1 MFNLS
6 VHQQK
11 ALDVQRNL
19 AVTAGAGSGK
29 TTVLVDRYL
38 HILLQNPGLNVKE
51 VLAITFTEKATA
63 EMKQRIFNQIEEQFN
78 KSKCRQG
85 RLFEILNQLPEAQ
98 IFTIHSFCHQILI
111 RYATEA
117 EINPHFTILKDEDV
131 AELLYQVFRDF
142 LLSFQVD
149 THPQGSFIKLV
160 FHEFSLKKLRDF
172 FFFFYENRAALY
184 PIIHHAH
191 QLSVAEIQNY
201 WKEIF
206 IKYHTPLLRNFQQH
220 KDFWDHLGKLV
231 KIDIPPNVNG
241 SEQQVR
247 LRKFYEQFHQR
258 VTDPFEQI
266 QAMINI
272 IRDLTKQDGTAY
284 SRVPGGKAVWGEEGL
299 ESFKRLSEW
308 AAPWSQNIMTYSD
321 QTEEQYAALHIG
333 LCALFFEL
341 LNRCEDQKTGLN
353 ALDFNDLQIYTRCL
367 LQKNPLI
374 REQLREQYKWILVD
388 EFQDTDSLQA
398 DIIFSLSHDYLG
410 HFDQNRLFIVGDP
423 QQSIF
428 GFRHADVAQFSEYI
442 KEISRQ
448 GSQNLPLVIPGEKDP
463 LPSLEI
469 ERQGIITLSQNFR
482 SSPQLIQFFN
492 QTFGSIFTADSE
504 FDVPFHKLEPARA
517 QDPSHIS
524 FVQLDLFID
533 QADEKNDFVA
543 RQAQRIVETIQQI
556 VSNCDFQKLITEGTE
571 FRLEKIDFG
580 DIALLLRSRTQLQT
594 FEQIFRDYHI
604 PYQTFKGIGF
614 FQKPEIQDLYYIL
627 RSIAH
632 PEENFSLVVAL
643 RSDYIGLS
651 DVCLYYLSETRG
663 ANYWEKLCNLRDY
676 LFGQKER
683 EEILLPDFHQ
693 FLKDE
698 NLSLKITPG
707 EKQSIQFYINQCQEW
722 HPLAWGGR
730 FGRLLDEVIEKL
742 RIRAV
747 LCLQHDADQKLANVD
762 KFLHYV
768 AEYEQ
773 TTSTMLVEFLE
784 MLRKQISGEIREG
797 EAMIL
802 GAEEN
807 KVKIIT
813 YHSAKGMEFPV
824 VFLPLLEDRFH
835 YNQNIFFHRDHGFA
849 FEFDLSKNKK
859 FPRSFACKYLEDR
872 DRKKIEAEEKRLF
885 YVAATRARDYLFL
898 LGTLPKTGKISYQ
911 NYLSWLLKAH
921 NLDSPENL
929 LENENPISPV
939 ERSFKLNLHHITTS
953 EDTRFLIRPQPPA
966 QEISPFQF
974 TAEEMRYSVVTDE
987 RPNGQRY
994 SVTQLMIFRE
1004 DPQRYYRHFYLSDL
1018 PPDFTEEFADE
1029 PGGQLWGSLVHHL
1042 LEYFF
1047 FRTPQDDEKKIDQLL
1062 VQFPPEPRELNRFRA
1077 KLIKIMRTFRESE
1090 FVRQIDKQAAYSEFA
1105 VSLRMGP
1112 FILQGIFDLL
1122 YKNERGDWE
1131 VVDYKSNRIKAS
1143 DVTSFAR
1150 KYEFQIRTYALL
1162 LAALYPQ
1169 QKNYP
1174 VSLFFLEPQKIVR
1187 REYSLLEIESSRS
1200 EINKLLN
1207 ELFQYE
1213 KSIFS
1218 P

>member
-63 EMKQRIFNQIEEQFN
+63 EMKQRIFNQIEEQFI
-78 KSKCRQG
+78 KSKSLQG

-98 IFTIHSFCHQILI
+98 IFTIHSFCHQILK

-117 EINPHFTILKDEDV
+117 EINPNFTILKDEDV
-131 AELLYQVFRDF
+131 AELLYQVYRDF

-149 THPQGSFIKLV
+149 THPQGSFIKSV
-160 FHEFSLKKLRDF
+160 FHEFSLKKLQDF

-184 PIIHHAH
+184 PIIQKDH
-191 QLSVAEIQNY
+191 QLSTTEFQNY

-206 IKYHTPLLRNFQQH
+206 IQYHTPLLRNFQQH
-220 KDFWDHLGKLV
+220 KDFWEHLGRLV
-231 KIDIPPNVNG
+231 KIDIPPNMN
-241 SEQQVR
+241 SSAQQAT
-247 LRKFYEQFHQR
+247 LRKLYDQFHQSI
-258 VTDPFEQI
+258 TDPFEQI
-266 QAMINI
+266 QALINI
-272 IRDLTKQDGTAY
+272 IRNLTKHDGTAY
-284 SRVPGGKAVWGEEGL
+284 SKVPGGKATWGEEGVDK
-299 ESFKRLSEW
+299 FKRLSEW
-308 AAPWSQNIMTYSD
+308 AARWSQNIRPYFD
-321 QTEEQYAALHIG
+321 QTEEQYATLHIG

-341 LNRCEDQKTGLN
+341 LNRCDAQKTDLN
-353 ALDFNDLQIYTRCL
+353 ALDFNDLQIHTQHL
-367 LQKNPLI
+367 LQKNPQI
-374 REQLREQYKWILVD
+374 REQLRDQYKWILVD
-388 EFQDTDSLQA
+388 EFQDTDTLQA
-398 DIIFSLSHDYLG
+398 DIIYSLSHDYLG
-410 HFDQNRLFIVGDP
+410 HFDRNRLFIVGDP

-428 GFRHADVAQFSEYI
+428 GFRHADVTQFSEYI
-442 KEISRQ
+442 KEISHQ
-448 GSQNLPLVIPGEKDP
+448 GSQNLPLFIPGEKDP
-463 LPSLEI
+463 LPSSEI

-492 QTFGSIFTADSE
+492 QTFESIFTADSE
-504 FDVPFHKLEPARA
+504 FDVPFQKLKPARP
-517 QDPSHIS
+517 QDPSQTS
-524 FVQLDLFID
+524 FVQLDLFVD

-543 RQAQRIVETIQQI
+543 LHAQRIVEIIQQI
-556 VSNCDFQKLITEGTE
+556 VNNPDFQKLITEGTE

-594 FEQIFRDYHI
+594 FEQIFRDNHI

-614 FQKPEIQDLYYIL
+614 FQKPEIQDLYHIL

-643 RSDYIGLS
+643 RSDYVGLS
-651 DVCLYYLSETRG
+651 DVCLYYLSQTRG
-663 ANYWEKLCNLRDY
+663 ANYWEKLCNLRDF
-676 LFGQKER
+676 LFGQKDMG
-683 EEILLPDFHQ
+683 EILLPDFYQ
-693 FLKDE
+693 FLKDQ
-698 NLSLKITPG
+698 NLSLKITPT
-707 EKQSIQFYINQCQEW
+707 EKQSIQFFINQYQEW
-722 HPLAWGGR
+722 HPLAWGDR

-742 RIRAV
+742 RIRAI
-747 LCLQHDADQKLANVD
+747 LRLQHDADQKLANVD

-784 MLRKQISGEIREG
+784 TLRRQISGEIREG
-797 EAMIL
+797 EAIIL
-802 GAEEN
+802 AAEEN

-813 YHSAKGMEFPV
+813 YHGAKGMEFPV
-824 VFLPLLEDRFH
+824 VFLPLLEGKFH
-835 YNQNIFFHRDHGFA
+835 YNQNIFFDKDYGFA
-849 FEFDLSKNKK
+849 FEFDLSKNNN
-859 FPRSFACKYLEDR
+859 FPRSFAREYLEDR

-898 LGTLPKTGKISYQ
+898 LGTLPKAGTISYQ

-921 NLDSPENL
+921 DLNNPENL
-929 LENENPISPV
+929 LENENPISSV
-939 ERSFKLNLHHITTS
+939 ERSFKLNLHHITAL
-953 EDTRFLIRPQPPA
+953 EDTRFVTGTQPQS
-966 QEISPFQF
+966 QEIAPFQF
-974 TAEEMRYSVVTDE
+974 TPEEIRYSVVTDE
-987 RPNGQRY
+987 QPNGQRY

-1018 PPDFTEEFADE
+1018 PPDFTEEFVDE

-1047 FRTPQDDEKKIDQLL
+1047 LRAPQDDEKKIDQLL
-1062 VQFPPEPRELNRFRA
+1062 VRFPPEPRELNRFKA
-1077 KLIKIMRTFRESE
+1077 KLIKTMRAFRESE
-1090 FVRQIDKQAAYSEFA
+1090 FVRQIDHQEAYSEFA
-1105 VSLRMGP
+1105 VNLRMGS

-1122 YKNERGDWE
+1122 YKNTLGDWE

-1162 LAALYPQ
+1162 LSALYPQ

-1174 VSLFFLEPQKIVR
+1174 ISLFFLEPQKIVR

-1200 EINKLLN
+1200 EITDLLN
-1207 ELFQYE
+1207 RLFQYE